1 MNRDLAGFVRAVGL
15 ACVGLGGLAIAR
27 PRALA
32 EAAGVRSAGDASLP
46 VLVRLAA
53 ARQVVLGLALLTR
66 SPVDVRRSAGLFL
79 PLTALDAAAVLGG
92 TRQGVLA
99 RRSAVL
105 SLVVL
110 ATNAALVG
118 VSGSRPPGRSPRPAS
133 RRLLPGRRAA
143 S

>member
-1 MNRDLAGFVRAVGL
+1 MSPDLRSFVRAVGVVS
-15 ACVGLGGLAIAR
+15 VGLGGVGVAR

-32 EAAGVRSAGDASLP
+32 AAAGVRPTGDASLP

-79 PLTALDAAAVLGG
+79 PLTALDAATVLAG

-99 RRSAVL
+99 RRSSVM

-110 ATNAALVG
+110 AANVGIAAV
-118 VSGSRPPGRSPRPAS
+118 SRPEPPARS
-133 RRLLPGRRAA
+133 RRRAGRQLPPG
-143 S
+143 